1 MYSTVQYCTVVDMM
15 HVTVCMMGSTE
26 ISERLCHIMCATVL
40 LYLGYTKVL
49 HASHPCMAEINSY
62 QHRNEIATGLVMSV
76 SFMSYPLV
84 GMYVHTLPVHVGGIR
99 DFCNYS
105 KNHFLVKIDSIIV
118 IYVQF
123 YVHRHI
129 PIYSYNCITSFKIV
143 NRLRQICQKK
153 VSGHLSFCR

>member
-1 MYSTVQYCTVVDMM
+1 MKGLQRCSFLSSSDLLPCGLHITQYILHLHHHHHCKIEIFILLFPCTIP
-15 HVTVCMMGSTE
+15 S
-26 ISERLCHIMCATVL
+26 SECTSIAV
-40 LYLGYTKVL
+40 
-49 HASHPCMAEINSY
+49 HA
-62 QHRNEIATGLVMSV
+62 
-76 SFMSYPLV
+76 
-84 GMYVHTLPVHVGGIR
+84 GGIR

>member
-76 SFMSYPLV
+76 SFMSYSV
-84 GMYVHTLPVHVGGIR
+84 FTHNSSYFTRYIAA
-99 DFCNYS
+99 N
-105 KNHFLVKIDSIIV
+105 
-118 IYVQF
+118 
-123 YVHRHI
+123 HRHRI
-129 PIYSYNCITSFKIV
+129 
-143 NRLRQICQKK
+143 Q
-153 VSGHLSFCR
+153 